1 MGGLSY
7 VEKVHKE
14 KKKPISGG
22 SSFLGKD
29 TRPNPRA
36 KKPAPCKKYVPRK
49 KSSVL
54 EALPKVIKILFRRGN
69 CRVGDQTL
77 KVKGQGT
84 LSLLRIEEAQIGV
97 RMGSVLPTGRELL
110 EALSRSPQER
120 KLPRY
125 YRRNTGTQIQWGS

>member
-1 MGGLSY
+1 MASKTESDINSRSALPLEDQTVIFSNKSRPTTFVGGPSY

-14 KKKPISGG
+14 KEKPISGG

-29 TRPNPRA
+29 TRPNPCA

-54 EALPKVIKILFRRGN
+54 EALPKVIKILFRRGK

-77 KVKGQGT
+77 KVKG
-84 LSLLRIEEAQIGV
+84 
-97 RMGSVLPTGRELL
+97 
-110 EALSRSPQER
+110 
-120 KLPRY
+120 
-125 YRRNTGTQIQWGS
+125 